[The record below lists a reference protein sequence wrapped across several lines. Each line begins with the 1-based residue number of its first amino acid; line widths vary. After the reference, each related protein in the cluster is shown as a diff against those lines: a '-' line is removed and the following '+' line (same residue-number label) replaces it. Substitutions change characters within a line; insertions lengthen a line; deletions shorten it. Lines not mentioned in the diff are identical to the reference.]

1 VSHRTQ
7 DLARRRQEL
16 IDRSSVQRA
25 ALAAEAAPLV
35 HKAAALDRVITSV
48 RHHPVVTG
56 LAAAAVVLL
65 GARQVFALGSRALT
79 LYALFRQL
87 RG

>member
-1 VSHRTQ
+1 MSGRTQ
-7 DLARRRQEL
+7 HLAQRRQEL
-16 IDRSSVQRA
+16 IDRSSMQRA
-25 ALAAEAAPLV
+25 ALAAEALPLLQ
-35 HKAAALDRVITSV
+35 KAASLDRVITSV

-56 LAAAAVVLL
+56 LVAAAIVLV

>member
-1 VSHRTQ
+1 MSQRTQ

-25 ALAAEAAPLV
+25 ALVAEVRPLLD
-35 HKAAALDRVITSV
+35 KAGALDRVITSV

-56 LAAAAVVLL
+56 LGAAAVVLL
-65 GARQVFALGSRALT
+65 GARQVLALGSRALT

>member
-1 VSHRTQ
+1 MNRHQ
-7 DLARRRQEL
+7 QALALRRREL
-16 IDRSSVQRA
+16 VDRSAMQRSALVGSV
-25 ALAAEAAPLV
+25 EPLV

-48 RHHPVVTG
+48 RHHPVTTG

-65 GARQVFALGSRALT
+65 GARQVLALGSRALT
-79 LYALFRQL
+79 LYALLRQL

>member
-1 VSHRTQ
+1 MSNRTQ
-7 DLARRRQEL
+7 DLARRRREL
-16 IDRSSVQRA
+16 IDRSSMQRET
-25 ALAAEAAPLV
+25 LAAAARPLV

-48 RHHPVVTG
+48 RHHPVTTG

-65 GARQVFALGSRALT
+65 GARQVLALGSRALT